1 MVVGGTTLRKMEGKL
16 TSAQKKKER
25 GEERKD
31 RVQKVTLRMQRGGG
45 I

>member
-16 TSAQKKKER
+16 TSAQKRKGKRKK
-25 GEERKD
+25 RKGA
-31 RVQKVTLRMQRGGG
+31 KVPLRIQRGGG